1 MKDLVAEG
9 LERRVIFLGFRSD
22 VPAILRAVDVAVQ
35 PSLSENLG
43 GTTEAMLME
52 CPVVATR
59 IGGMIDNVVD
69 GETGVLVN
77 PSDPP
82 SLAAGILRL
91 LHDRDTARRYG
102 VAGSRRVS
110 GRVTLRRTVDGLA
123 ALYHDQSG
131 AQPRGYRPAVSAGR
145 FVVGS
150 ALCALI
156 MLRYMNPFWIG
167 SVRSTLVGLRS
178 TLRFWIGSVRR
189 RFIVG
194 PARSV
199 LIRLRNMHLLVAG
212 RVQMALHKLR
222 HTQFASSMPRMWL
235 YRFYAFV
242 GRLPP
247 LSFGIRRRIRS
258 MLRSLSAS
266 ANE

>member
-1 MKDLVAEG
+1 MKELVAGMG
-9 LERRVIFLGFRSD
+9 LERHVIFLGFRSD
-22 VPAILRAVDVAVQ
+22 VPAILRALDVAVQ

-102 VAGSRRVS
+102 VAGRQRVS
-110 GRVTLRRTVDGLA
+110 GRVTLQRTVDGLA

-131 AQPRGYRPAVSAGR
+131 AHPRGYRPGVSAGR
-145 FVVGS
+145 FVAGS
-150 ALCALI
+150 ALCTLI
-156 MLRYMNPFWIG
+156 MLRYMRPFWIG
-167 SVRSTLVGLRS
+167 STQSTLVGLRD
-178 TLRFWIGSVRR
+178 TLRFRIGSVRR

-194 PARSV
+194 PARSA
-199 LIRLRNMHLLVAG
+199 LIKLRNMHRLVVG
-212 RVQMALHKLR
+212 RVQSALINLR
-222 HTQFASSMPRMWL
+222 YTLFARPRMWL

-247 LSFGIRRRIRS
+247 LSFGIRRRVRTAF
-258 MLRSLSAS
+258 RSLSAS